1 MRKKIASFYNEELNS
16 WIDAINY
23 IFIEI
28 AELEK
33 RLEDIV
39 SRNSIVDIAAK
50 VEVHQLILNKSKGK
64 CVSLKDEFLKQKAML
79 IVNKK
84 LLADNM
90 VTKEIE
96 KSMRDYSLKIKQLEK
111 QFIDVKY
118 ICNEFLSDMLKK

>member
-1 MRKKIASFYNEELNS
+1 
-16 WIDAINY
+16 
-23 IFIEI
+23 
-28 AELEK
+28 
-33 RLEDIV
+33 
-39 SRNSIVDIAAK
+39 
-50 VEVHQLILNKSKGK
+50 
-64 CVSLKDEFLKQKAML
+64 ML

>member
-50 VEVHQLILNKSKGK
+50 VEVHQLILNKSKWK

>member
-50 VEVHQLILNKSKGK
+50 VEVHQLILNKSKGT

>member
-1 MRKKIASFYNEELNS
+1 MLKKIASFYNEELNS